1 MPHIYNIIA
10 LVEVSCEGRFIAYF
24 TNEWKKLPTVLMRE
38 YVTTKLWHAA

>member
-10 LVEVSCEGRFIAYF
+10 LIEVSCEVRFIASV
-24 TNEWKKLPTVLMRE
+24 TNEWNKLPTVLMRE